1 MSYYKTHFEKWFI
14 CHNDL
19 MRHDLFAT
27 MTSLRHDLFAT
38 TTILRHAF
46 FYRNNHFEAWQLC
59 HNDRLETWQ
68 FCNTIALFPFWR
80 AKSPI
85 CPVNFFVTLMHRWR
99 KQGIKYRIFR
109 LVFLSDCFTLLMFFG
124 AITMEHYCKK
134 LMGVVVFAKVQGQVK
149 FECPRTRRHHF
160 SARAYF
166 LHKK

>member
-1 MSYYKTHFEKWFI
+1 MSSNLSAQIACPSQKDKDFDEKRLHWTYVVRGLAIDLTLI
-14 CHNDL
+14 CSMYFSKQH
-19 MRHDLFAT
+19 H
-27 MTSLRHDLFAT
+27 SL
-38 TTILRHAF
+38 I
-46 FYRNNHFEAWQLC
+46 
-59 HNDRLETWQ
+59 
-68 FCNTIALFPFWR
+68 PFKWR

-124 AITMEHYCKK
+124 AITMEHYCKN